1 MRGGNYLRTPNFI
14 EKMSQLEFPQLNLM
28 GGGGEGEGTMATMK
42 FSKLYLNFN
51 YFIASIFKLF
61 SYFLANFEISII
73 FCYFLSI
80 KALNCIA

>member
-28 GGGGEGEGTMATMK
+28 EGGGEGTMATMK
-42 FSKLYLNFN
+42 FSKLYLNLN
-51 YFIASIFKLF
+51 YFIASILKLF
-61 SYFLANFEISII
+61 SYFLANFEILII
-73 FCYFLSI
+73 LCYFLSI

>member
-1 MRGGNYLRTPNFI
+1 MCGRNYLHTHNFI

-28 GGGGEGEGTMATMK
+28 GGGGTMANIK
-42 FSKLYLNFN
+42 FSKLYLNLN
-51 YFIASIFKLF
+51 YFIASIFNLF
-61 SYFLANFEISII
+61 SYFLANFEILII